1 MALENFASY
10 GVQVGWSSGNDTK
23 KRTYN
28 GLNSATTV
36 AGGDVDYIYNT
47 MDSWLG
53 VLRTASISS
62 GSFGSEVVTKSVRVR
77 VSNG

>member
-1 MALENFASY
+1 MALEQNAAYS
-10 GVQVGWSSGNDTK
+10 VQVGWSQGNETA
-23 KRTYN
+23 KRTYG

-36 AGGDVDYIYNT
+36 AGGDIQYIYDT

-77 VSNG
+77 TING